1 MDAGLVPGGLAD
13 VLADKTPKEQFD
25 ALAGPSHLWWRHCQ
39 DAVRAMAQSAAA
51 AGRAASASHLQQLS
65 ADEERLSSLFAGQ
78 AGSDEAGRSFTE
90 SAHMIADVTRVLGGS
105 GGERRGFLRAVAR
118 YWARSGLL
126 VPTPPGIG
134 PLLSDECLS
143 AMEPSL
149 REPIRVLTK
158 ELTRALA
165 EDPESQGAESPWT
178 MALVT
183 ALRLAGVGPWRG
195 HVTRVPVLFDKPD
208 STGGE
213 TGMLQICQFA
223 GGPPGLYPD
232 PEAMSSIRANK
243 EFTAALAQAWSY
255 AIRGQRVNGCVMW
268 RLTLSD
274 EAPVLL
280 VVGGSLGA
288 PVAIALRDHLR
299 GWAPRSRPWAAVQA
313 AFLGLRPRCAI
324 TGALAPG
331 DTLAAVGG
339 MQAKIEAARASN
351 WRLVAP
357 QSNQAAAIHIPDGP
371 HVYWASTLRRAS
383 RYARRWRPVRTGI
396 AAAAALAL
404 TGTGLAIRFDTAA
417 ADRASLQRAVNTSI
431 HVAAESE
438 TFDTTDPARAA
449 LLAAAAWR
457 IDPTPQ
463 ARESLLQAYAQPERA
478 TLPDSAPFLAEG
490 AQPVALSPDGTVL
503 VTATNGSVKLWN
515 AVTHREMGSPIRFSS
530 GVCAVSFDPG
540 GKLVAIENLLG
551 DVRLWD
557 VATRRPVSPS
567 MFAGYDTGDTNCG
580 IAFSP
585 DGNMLA
591 AAGPDG
597 SIRLWNLRT
606 YQQVGTPM
614 PAGGGSGLGDLIFN
628 PAGTLLIAAA
638 MNGTI
643 TTWNVSTHSRIGPA
657 ITASGDPGAVALS
670 PDGKILATV
679 GHYLRFWSVR
689 RHREVGSPVPIQP
702 VGANAVAFSPT
713 QPVVATANANGTTTF
728 WDEATGHRVGPVLPA
743 DSSGAA
749 DSVVF
754 SPTGRMVATTSQD
767 ETRLWDLSV
776 LGPTGSP
783 LIASTH
789 GAATDVVFS
798 PDGRILATTGS
809 DGAARL
815 WNPATHRQV
824 GPPLTVTGHG
834 PLSGVAFSPGGG
846 ILALAGRDVRL
857 WNVATRKPVGPPL
870 PGLSPGDAQDIGP
883 DDVSFGADGSALAF
897 VSSIDNTTTFT
908 ALRIWNTVTHRLIG
922 KPISNG
928 GDVNAVAFSR
938 DGALLATGEDNQTAV
953 LRSAKSYQRVG
964 ASLAIGSGAGV
975 TWSVAFSPDGKTVA
989 TTVGDQVQLSNA
1001 ATQQPDGAVI
1011 TAGHSGQ
1018 AVVTFSPDGQLLATA
1033 DGTVRLW
1040 DVATHREIGAPITSD
1055 TGAVSAIAFSPDS
1068 RLLATADGDG
1078 TVQLIDVAF
1087 PHDLVSAVCAIAGRS
1102 LTPSE
1107 WRTYVSNEPYQK
1119 VC

>member
-1 MDAGLVPGGLAD
+1 
-13 VLADKTPKEQFD
+13 
-25 ALAGPSHLWWRHCQ
+25 
-39 DAVRAMAQSAAA
+39 
-51 AGRAASASHLQQLS
+51 
-65 ADEERLSSLFAGQ
+65 
-78 AGSDEAGRSFTE
+78 
-90 SAHMIADVTRVLGGS
+90 MIADVTRVLGGS

-134 PLLSDECLS
+134 PLLPDECLS

-288 PVAIALRDHLR
+288 PLAIALRDHLR

-567 MFAGYDTGDTNCG
+567 MFAVT
-580 IAFSP
+580 
-585 DGNMLA
+585 
-591 AAGPDG
+591 
-597 SIRLWNLRT
+597 
-606 YQQVGTPM
+606 
-614 PAGGGSGLGDLIFN
+614 
-628 PAGTLLIAAA
+628 TL
-638 MNGTI
+638 
-643 TTWNVSTHSRIGPA
+643 
-657 ITASGDPGAVALS
+657 
-670 PDGKILATV
+670 
-679 GHYLRFWSVR
+679 
-689 RHREVGSPVPIQP
+689 
-702 VGANAVAFSPT
+702 
-713 QPVVATANANGTTTF
+713 
-728 WDEATGHRVGPVLPA
+728 
-743 DSSGAA
+743 
-749 DSVVF
+749 
-754 SPTGRMVATTSQD
+754 
-767 ETRLWDLSV
+767 ETR
-776 LGPTGSP
+776 
-783 LIASTH
+783 
-789 GAATDVVFS
+789 
-798 PDGRILATTGS
+798 
-809 DGAARL
+809 
-815 WNPATHRQV
+815 
-824 GPPLTVTGHG
+824 
-834 PLSGVAFSPGGG
+834 
-846 ILALAGRDVRL
+846 
-857 WNVATRKPVGPPL
+857 
-870 PGLSPGDAQDIGP
+870 
-883 DDVSFGADGSALAF
+883 
-897 VSSIDNTTTFT
+897 
-908 ALRIWNTVTHRLIG
+908 
-922 KPISNG
+922 
-928 GDVNAVAFSR
+928 
-938 DGALLATGEDNQTAV
+938 
-953 LRSAKSYQRVG
+953 
-964 ASLAIGSGAGV
+964 
-975 TWSVAFSPDGKTVA
+975 
-989 TTVGDQVQLSNA
+989 
-1001 ATQQPDGAVI
+1001 
-1011 TAGHSGQ
+1011 TAG
-1018 AVVTFSPDGQLLATA
+1018 
-1033 DGTVRLW
+1033 
-1040 DVATHREIGAPITSD
+1040 
-1055 TGAVSAIAFSPDS
+1055 
-1068 RLLATADGDG
+1068 
-1078 TVQLIDVAF
+1078 
-1087 PHDLVSAVCAIAGRS
+1087 
-1102 LTPSE
+1102 
-1107 WRTYVSNEPYQK
+1107 
-1119 VC
+1119 